1 MLDFLNIEANEENNV
16 STCVINLCNQAV
28 TDQDF
33 SKFDLIFVITDSL
46 DEDRINAV
54 KSIKAKTE
62 ALIISMCV
70 GMFEVA
76 AVEKIEEVSEAITIA
91 ADEAQKCDECIEKIV
106 AMLNQPAMINLDYSD
121 LKMALSGER
130 HFLWSSSLPKSEIK
144 EKVKSELL
152 TKWWVESLKDSL
164 DGQILMIITG
174 NPSLQDV
181 AEISDLISKD
191 YFGDIVLGVSY
202 DGLEE
207 DEISVLVIYSL

>member
-28 TDQDF
+28 ADRDF

-54 KSIKAKTE
+54 KSIKAKTD

-76 AVEKIEEVSEAITIA
+76 AVEKIEEVSEAIMIA
-91 ADEAQKCDECIEKIV
+91 ADEAQKCDECIEKII
-106 AMLNQPAMINLDYSD
+106 AMLNRPAMINIDYTD
-121 LKMALSGER
+121 LKMALSGDR

-144 EKVKSELL
+144 EKVKTELL
-152 TKWWVESLKDSL
+152 SKWWIKALKDSL
-164 DGQILMIITG
+164 DGQVLMIITG
-174 NPSLQDV
+174 NPSLHDAV
-181 AEISDLISKD
+181 EISDLITES